1 MEVTKSEIYFV
12 CNPLL
17 PSLLPERSILLFA
30 GASNTTLYILCTF
43 CEYSVY
49 IVHCTICTM
58 CKMHNASVLAQSIL
72 YIICTLLTVC
82 NVNKGFIVHCC
93 RAAPGSH
100 LAHHS
105 ARGLASIRG
114 SLLSQNFKHT
124 ASKSRLSV
132 ARPGFIF
139 HKTLLTAPGILYKFI
154 LCKQKY
160 DSNS

>member
-1 MEVTKSEIYFV
+1 MRYIWFATPSFPPCCLNDQSFCLPGPPIPLSTFFV
-12 CNPLL
+12 HSVN
-17 PSLLPERSILLFA
+17 IL
-30 GASNTTLYILCTF
+30 
-43 CEYSVY
+43 
-49 IVHCTICTM
+49 CTICTM

-82 NVNKGFIVHCC
+82 NVNKALIVHCC

-105 ARGLASIRG
+105 GRGLASIRG

-139 HKTLLTAPGILYKFI
+139 HKTILTAQESFT
-154 LCKQKY
+154 
-160 DSNS
+160 NSFYANRNTTATHSWTK

>member
-1 MEVTKSEIYFV
+1 MTKSEIYFV

-49 IVHCTICTM
+49 NLYNLYNVCNVQCLRLSSKHFVHFF
-58 CKMHNASVLAQSIL
+58 
-72 YIICTLLTVC
+72 TLLTVR
-82 NVNKGFIVHCC
+82 NVNRALFVQCC

-105 ARGLASIRG
+105 GRWLASIRG

-132 ARPGFIF
+132 ARQGFIF

>member
-1 MEVTKSEIYFV
+1 MTKSEIYFV
-12 CNPLL
+12 CNHLL

-30 GASNTTLYILCTF
+30 GASNTTLYILCSF

-49 IVHCTICTM
+49 NLFNV
-58 CKMHNASVLAQSIL
+58 NNVQSSVSAQDIL

-82 NVNKGFIVHCC
+82 NVNKALFVQCC

-105 ARGLASIRG
+105 GRWLASIRG

>member
-1 MEVTKSEIYFV
+1 MRYIWFATPSFPP
-12 CNPLL
+12 CCLNDQSFCLPGPPTPLFTFFAH
-17 PSLLPERSILLFA
+17 SVNIL
-30 GASNTTLYILCTF
+30 
-43 CEYSVY
+43 
-49 IVHCTICTM
+49 CTICTM

-72 YIICTLLTVC
+72 YIICALLTVR
-82 NVNKGFIVHCC
+82 NVNKALLVQRC

-105 ARGLASIRG
+105 GRWLASIRG

-139 HKTLLTAPGILYKFI
+139 HKTLLMNPLQIHFMQIEIRQQLIVGRNEIKL
-154 LCKQKY
+154 
-160 DSNS
+160 

>member
-1 MEVTKSEIYFV
+1 MTKSEIYFV

-49 IVHCTICTM
+49 NLYNLFNVCIVQCLRLNSKHLV
-58 CKMHNASVLAQSIL
+58 HLL
-72 YIICTLLTVC
+72 YTVELTVC

-105 ARGLASIRG
+105 GRGLASIRG

-132 ARPGFIF
+132 ARQGFIF